1 MIMDQKLLK
10 QIEGLRIYNLLLTAI
25 LIAVLFLSFKNNYGA
40 RRFEE
45 IDVERINIIEKDGTL
60 KMVVTNQ
67 ERQPE
72 AITNGVKMKGRG
84 KAPGIILYNSV
95 GDECGGFLFSGDS
108 SEAGQILTFDQYKQD
123 QIMSLQYNENSR
135 NGKRQRL
142 YGLAI
147 SNRPDTITSDQTYLK
162 RKRIEGIKDAKL
174 RQTELA
180 KLDTS
185 GIYGSNRLFVGKA
198 WNDNYGMYL
207 NDDKGR
213 KKARFFIDKSNQAKL
228 EFYDN
233 AGNVVSSYPK

>member
-1 MIMDQKLLK
+1 
-10 QIEGLRIYNLLLTAI
+10 
-25 LIAVLFLSFKNNYGA
+25 
-40 RRFEE
+40 
-45 IDVERINIIEKDGTL
+45 
-60 KMVVTNQ
+60 MVISNQ

-72 AITNGVKMKGRG
+72 AITNGVKMQGRG

-108 SEAGQILTFDQYKQD
+108 TEAGQILTFDQYKQD
-123 QIMSLQYNENSR
+123 QIMSLQYNENTR

-162 RKRIEGIKDAKL
+162 RRQFEGIKDEKL
-174 RQTELA
+174 RQAELN
-180 KLDTS
+180 KFDTS
-185 GIYGSNRLFVGKA
+185 GVYGSNRLFVGKA

-213 KKARFFIDKSNQAKL
+213 KKARFFIDKSNNAKL
-228 EFYDN
+228 EFYDE